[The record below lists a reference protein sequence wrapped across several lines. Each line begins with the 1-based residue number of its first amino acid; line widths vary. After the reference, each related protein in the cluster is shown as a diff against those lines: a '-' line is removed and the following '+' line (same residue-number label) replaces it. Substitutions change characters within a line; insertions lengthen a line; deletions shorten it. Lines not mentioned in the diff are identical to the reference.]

1 MMTVSWRSLA
11 AALAFGLALA
21 ALNAPRA
28 RGAGEAPLMPEF
40 RHAVAEAW
48 LNSQPIHCAN
58 LRGKVV
64 LIDLFTTA

>member
-1 MMTVSWRSLA
+1 MMPVSWRSLS

-21 ALNAPRA
+21 ALGAPRVP
-28 RGAGEAPLMPEF
+28 GAAEAPLMPEF
-40 RHAVAEAW
+40 RHGESAAW
-48 LNSQPIHCAN
+48 LNSQPLRSAD